1 MIYDVKAAMP
11 IEIKRLHLLAEACKN
26 AMNDEFKSLW
36 YNKMIELADKYNL
49 KDYVARKLIH

>member
-26 AMNDEFKSLW
+26 VTSDEFKSLW
-36 YNKMIELADKYNL
+36 YNKMNKYGL
-49 KDYVARKLIH
+49 LRVRKSINHQSVKF